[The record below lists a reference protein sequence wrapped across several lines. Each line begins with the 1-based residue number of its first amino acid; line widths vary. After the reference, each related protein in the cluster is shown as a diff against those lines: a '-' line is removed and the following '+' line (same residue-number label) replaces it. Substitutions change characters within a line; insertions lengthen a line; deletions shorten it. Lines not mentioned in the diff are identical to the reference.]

1 MEYYTGISE
10 APIHVFEKLQSHG
23 FFFFFFIKDAY
34 VFVKF
39 SNKSQVNLFFFF
51 FL

>member
-23 FFFFFFIKDAY
+23 FFFFFIKDAY

-39 SNKSQVNLFFFF
+39 SNKSQVNFFFFF

>member
-1 MEYYTGISE
+1 MEYYTGMSE

-23 FFFFFFIKDAY
+23 FFFFLIKDAY

-39 SNKSQVNLFFFF
+39 PNKSQGKSFFFF
-51 FL
+51 VRE